1 MHGKLANCYSP
12 AQSSRDAG
20 TEAKVDGHTCIDCV
34 ILDSAMFRETVST
47 GRMVENSAAALPVS
61 TAVDGKYVPV
71 FWAFST
77 KRASRRMMIQSP
89 DSYSGMKFVP
99 LVLLTA
105 VVVAL
110 AGTAGAAVASGPLGF
125 EILGIV

>member
-1 MHGKLANCYSP
+1 
-12 AQSSRDAG
+12 
-20 TEAKVDGHTCIDCV
+20 
-34 ILDSAMFRETVST
+34 MFRETVST
-47 GRMVENSAAALPVS
+47 GRMVENSAAELPVS

-110 AGTAGAAVASGPLGF
+110 AGTVGAAVASGPLGF

>member
-20 TEAKVDGHTCIDCV
+20 TEAKVDGRTCIDCV
-34 ILDSAMFRETVST
+34 ILDSVMFGETESSR
-47 GRMVENSAAALPVS
+47 RMVVNSATELPV
-61 TAVDGKYVPV
+61 TAAVDGKYVPV

-89 DSYSGMKFVP
+89 DSYSGMKLEP
-99 LVLLTA
+99 LALLTA

-125 EILGIV
+125 EIFGIV